1 MAYAHIAKGLGP
13 SGVVLIPPNPAR
25 PRRSEDLARTIDN
38 SCNLFITYQW
48 RLRPEARYPY
58 LTARRR
64 IPVMDELQL
73 VSWLQQRAA
82 KSDARPAVALGIGD
96 DMAAIAARAE
106 LILVS
111 SDMLLDGVHFDL
123 ARHDPSLVGR
133 KAIACSL
140 SDCAAMA
147 VRPIALTVSIALPKS
162 LDRETV
168 EQIFEGMFT
177 LADEFDVP
185 LAGGDTTRWD
195 HPLALDVA
203 VTAVPHD
210 GIDPVTR
217 SGAKPGDTLFVTG
230 KLGGSLAKRHLT
242 FTPRVKEAEAIARR
256 LGGRLHAMIDIS
268 DGLSLDLWRVCEA
281 SGVGAVLDERLLQA
295 VMSHDAQVA
304 SEQDGSP
311 ALDHVLSD
319 GEDFE
324 LLLAVN
330 GPVDASDIPLFEIGR
345 VTDGGLAI
353 RKGDGSTAPL
363 TPRGFVH

>member
-1 MAYAHIAKGLGP
+1 
-13 SGVVLIPPNPAR
+13 
-25 PRRSEDLARTIDN
+25 
-38 SCNLFITYQW
+38 
-48 RLRPEARYPY
+48 
-58 LTARRR
+58 
-64 IPVMDELQL
+64 MDELQW
-73 VSWLQQRAA
+73 VSWLQHRAGKA
-82 KSDARPAVALGIGD
+82 DARPAIALGIGD

-106 LILVS
+106 LVLVS

-147 VRPIALTVSIALPKS
+147 VRPIAFTVSIALPKS
-162 LDRETV
+162 LERKTV

-195 HPLALDVA
+195 HPLVLDVA
-203 VTAVPHD
+203 ITAVPHD
-210 GIDPVTR
+210 GVDPVTR

-230 KLGGSLAKRHLT
+230 KLGGSLARRHLT
-242 FTPRVKEAEAIARR
+242 FTPRVKEAEAIARC

-281 SGVGAVLDERLLQA
+281 SGVGAVLDERLLQD
-295 VMSHDAQVA
+295 VVSHDAQVA
-304 SEQDGSP
+304 SEQDGNP
-311 ALDHVLSD
+311 ALGHVLSD

-330 GPVDASDIPLFEIGR
+330 GPVDAPDISLFEIGR
-345 VTDGGLAI
+345 VTDGGLTI
-353 RKGDGSTAPL
+353 RKDDGSTAPL
-363 TPRGFVH
+363 KPRGFVH